1 MKSVLISAG
10 HSEVDPGAVG
20 NGVFS
25 NYKEAVMAEK
35 MRDRI
40 FDYLKNRGVE
50 VYRDGD
56 DGVNE
61 PLNKA
66 IALAKKVDLAIEIHF
81 NAGGLTATGIE
92 ALCNIN
98 KKSVAQKLCGAV
110 ASAIDIKIRGDRG
123 WKDPSSGQHHRL
135 GFCEAGGIILEVCF
149 ISSAKDMSRYIAR
162 KEDVAKYVA
171 NTIFL
176 LASE

>member
-20 NGVFS
+20 NG
-25 NYKEAVMAEK
+25 YKEAVLAEK

-56 DGVNE
+56 DGINE

-81 NAGGLTATGIE
+81 NAGPPAATGIE

-98 KKSVAQKLCGAV
+98 KKTQAQKLCGAV
-110 ASAIDIKIRGDRG
+110 ASVLNIKVRGDRG

-149 ISSAKDMSRYIAR
+149 ISSANDMNRYVAKKI
-162 KEDVAKYVA
+162 DVAKYVA
-171 NTIFL
+171 NTIHL
-176 LASE
+176 LATE